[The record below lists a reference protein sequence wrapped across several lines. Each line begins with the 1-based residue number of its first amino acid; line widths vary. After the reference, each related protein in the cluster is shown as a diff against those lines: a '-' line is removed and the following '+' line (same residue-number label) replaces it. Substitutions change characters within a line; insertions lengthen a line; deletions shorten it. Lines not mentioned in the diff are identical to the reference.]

1 MRKSFYIYSVVG
13 ALLALLCMVNCTD
26 RELFQG
32 QHADGVAGFSLQE
45 AKEYFEEQA
54 GTEPVMSRSAGR
66 AALDPG
72 DFAPYWES
80 AVASSQCRLGSYDVP
95 IAPAYRFKAVVADGN
110 GRAGKVEV
118 GQKLVVVKNLD
129 TGRMSQ
135 YILSLIPTRSLA
147 PRSGRQ
153 LCDAFVNCGDKG
165 GFSGLAVY
173 TCVYSSVV
181 ACVSRYEDGRRMEG
195 VFLLDAP
202 DASELHRR
210 IDYARHLLSSVAVRA
225 HRAVTTRFEWDID
238 GGELPE
244 VEITPDDNDDN
255 YTWPDEDWLH
265 PGYDDYETPEPEDN
279 NSDGNED
286 EGYTGGN
293 NSGEQN
299 PNEEIVPLSEA
310 EQQKVN
316 ELLATLRTKLGINTS
331 NYQFAK
337 PVHCGGFARTGK
349 NGELFLCDTFF
360 TNPRLT
366 DTDRL
371 AILYHEMYHIDHK
384 HFGEYH
390 STELNSPIRLD
401 PPAHIEEY
409 LREKLEDDF
418 KDINIDPQLLE
429 FTYNWSITVT
439 LYISIEYYENE
450 LETYR
455 EERNQF
461 RDVSEY
467 YENERTYFEWLYQQ
481 ILDIINNKK

>member
-13 ALLALLCMVNCTD
+13 ALLSLLCMVNCTD

-238 GGELPE
+238 GGELNGGELPE
-244 VEITPDDNDDN
+244 VVITPDDD
-255 YTWPDEDWLH
+255 YTWPPDDWLH

-286 EGYTGGN
+286 PGYTGNTPADQEGGGSLQGMRDALEKELGAKIEGVIKQVTIKTGEVS
-293 NSGEQN
+293 NSK
-299 PNEEIVPLSEA
+299 LA
-310 EQQKVN
+310 EQ
-316 ELLATLRTKLGINTS
+316 TMS
-331 NYQFAK
+331 
-337 PVHCGGFARTGK
+337 GK
-349 NGELFLCDTFF
+349 FND
-360 TNPRLT
+360 
-366 DTDRL
+366 
-371 AILYHEMYHIDHK
+371 ILYGNSSITLTLSSSLTEIQQMIVLAHEYMHLMLLEISRNAGSPNAFYDKNSELYNDIV
-384 HFGEYH
+384 H
-390 STELNSPIRLD
+390 SKEATDVGKIND
-401 PPAHIEEY
+401 GHHQYMGGHIEEVEDL
-409 LREKLEDDF
+409 LREAFPGKEQDFYEYGKWGGGATESDEFEKL
-418 KDINIDPQLLE
+418 
-429 FTYNWSITVT
+429 
-439 LYISIEYYENE
+439 
-450 LETYR
+450 
-455 EERNQF
+455 
-461 RDVSEY
+461 SES
-467 YENERTYFEWLYQQ
+467 EQSR
-481 ILDIINNKK
+481 ILDYLNDKGL

>member
-13 ALLALLCMVNCTD
+13 ALLSLLCMVNCTD

-54 GTEPVMSRSAGR
+54 GMEPVMTRSAGR

-225 HRAVTTRFEWDID
+225 HRAVTTRFE
-238 GGELPE
+238 LPE
-244 VEITPDDNDDN
+244 VVITPDDD
-255 YTWPDEDWLH
+255 YTWPDDDWLH

-279 NSDGNED
+279 NYDGNED

-299 PNEEIVPLSEA
+299 PDEKIVPLSEA

-384 HFGEYH
+384 HFGEYQ
-390 STELNSPIRLD
+390 STKLDSPVRLE

-409 LREKLEDDF
+409 LREKLEYDF
-418 KDINIDPQLLE
+418 
-429 FTYNWSITVT
+429 TGVYVT
-439 LYISIEYYENE
+439 PEAFEYYYLDDLIVTQYTSEEYYKNE
-450 LETYR
+450 LETHQQ
-455 EERNQF
+455 ERNMF
-461 RDVSEY
+461 PDVSEY
-467 YENERTYFEWLYQQ
+467 YENEREYLEWFYQQ
-481 ILDIINNKK
+481 MLDIINNQK

>member
-1 MRKSFYIYSVVG
+1 
-13 ALLALLCMVNCTD
+13 MVNCTD

-54 GTEPVMSRSAGR
+54 GMEPVMTRSAGR

-225 HRAVTTRFEWDID
+225 HRAVTTRFE
-238 GGELPE
+238 LPE
-244 VEITPDDNDDN
+244 VVITPDDD
-255 YTWPDEDWLH
+255 YTWPDDDWLH

-279 NSDGNED
+279 NYDGNED
-286 EGYTGGN
+286 EGYTGNTPADQEGGGSLQGMRDALEKELGAKIEGVIKQVTIKTGEVS
-293 NSGEQN
+293 NSK
-299 PNEEIVPLSEA
+299 LA
-310 EQQKVN
+310 EQ
-316 ELLATLRTKLGINTS
+316 TMS
-331 NYQFAK
+331 
-337 PVHCGGFARTGK
+337 GK
-349 NGELFLCDTFF
+349 FND
-360 TNPRLT
+360 
-366 DTDRL
+366 
-371 AILYHEMYHIDHK
+371 ILYGNSSITLTLSSSLTEIQQMIVLAHEYMHLMLLEISRNAGSPNAFYYKNSELYNDIV
-384 HFGEYH
+384 H
-390 STELNSPIRLD
+390 SKEATDVGKIND
-401 PPAHIEEY
+401 GHHQYMGGHIEEVEDL
-409 LREKLEDDF
+409 LREAFPGKEQDFYEYGKWGGGATESDEF
-418 KDINIDPQLLE
+418 KDLN
-429 FTYNWSITVT
+429 
-439 LYISIEYYENE
+439 NE
-450 LETYR
+450 EKR
-455 EERNQF
+455 
-461 RDVSEY
+461 
-467 YENERTYFEWLYQQ
+467 
-481 ILDIINNKK
+481 DIINYLKKNGL

>member
-238 GGELPE
+238 GGELNGGELPE
-244 VEITPDDNDDN
+244 VVITPDDD
-255 YTWPDEDWLH
+255 YTWPPDDWLH

-286 EGYTGGN
+286 EGYTGNTPADQDKGGDDKEVKKYESKAGDKVSQEGLMTMKRKAQRGN
-293 NSGEQN
+293 TCVPTIIGYLLKDRGSANTLKEVLEYFKNELSKSGEKYSVKMDG
-299 PNEEIVPLSEA
+299 VPANAIAPGL
-310 EQQKVN
+310 V
-316 ELLATLRTKLGINTS
+316 ELLGSDFVRAQYGGDPIYDYKGAIDRGNVVMTNVFVETEDGIIGHNILVVGYTKEG
-331 NYQFAK
+331 NYIYID
-337 PVHCGGFARTGK
+337 PNDGK
-349 NGELFLCDTFF
+349 N
-360 TNPRLT
+360 
-366 DTDRL
+366 
-371 AILYHEMYHIDHK
+371 
-384 HFGEYH
+384 EYEC
-390 STELNSPIRLD
+390 TPDYL
-401 PPAHIEEY
+401 EEKNASRY
-409 LREKLEDDF
+409 DF
-418 KDINIDPQLLE
+418 EI
-429 FTYNWSITVT
+429 
-439 LYISIEYYENE
+439 
-450 LETYR
+450 
-455 EERNQF
+455 
-461 RDVSEY
+461 
-467 YENERTYFEWLYQQ
+467 
-481 ILDIINNKK
+481 KKSK

>member
-13 ALLALLCMVNCTD
+13 ALLSLLCMVNCTD

-54 GTEPVMSRSAGR
+54 GMEPVMTRSAGR

-225 HRAVTTRFEWDID
+225 HRAVTTRFE
-238 GGELPE
+238 LPE
-244 VEITPDDNDDN
+244 VVITPDDD
-255 YTWPDEDWLH
+255 YTWPDDDWLH

-279 NSDGNED
+279 NYDGNED
-286 EGYTGGN
+286 EGYTGNTPADQEGGGSLQGMRDALEKELGAKIEGVIKQVTIKTGEVS
-293 NSGEQN
+293 NSK
-299 PNEEIVPLSEA
+299 LA
-310 EQQKVN
+310 EQ
-316 ELLATLRTKLGINTS
+316 TMS
-331 NYQFAK
+331 
-337 PVHCGGFARTGK
+337 GK
-349 NGELFLCDTFF
+349 FND
-360 TNPRLT
+360 
-366 DTDRL
+366 
-371 AILYHEMYHIDHK
+371 ILYGNSSITLTLSSSLTEIQQMIVLAHEYMHLMLLEISRNAGSPNAFYYKNSELYNDIV
-384 HFGEYH
+384 H
-390 STELNSPIRLD
+390 SKEATDVGKIND
-401 PPAHIEEY
+401 GHHQYMGGHIEEVEDL
-409 LREKLEDDF
+409 LREAFPGKEQDFYEYGKWGGGATESDEF
-418 KDINIDPQLLE
+418 KDLN
-429 FTYNWSITVT
+429 
-439 LYISIEYYENE
+439 NE
-450 LETYR
+450 EKR
-455 EERNQF
+455 
-461 RDVSEY
+461 
-467 YENERTYFEWLYQQ
+467 
-481 ILDIINNKK
+481 DIINYLKKNGL

>member
-1 MRKSFYIYSVVG
+1 
-13 ALLALLCMVNCTD
+13 MVNCTD

-54 GTEPVMSRSAGR
+54 GMEPVMTRSAGR
-66 AALDPG
+66 GALDPG

-225 HRAVTTRFEWDID
+225 HRAVTTRFE
-238 GGELPE
+238 LPE
-244 VEITPDDNDDN
+244 VVITPDDD
-255 YTWPDEDWLH
+255 YTWPDDDWLH

-279 NSDGNED
+279 NYDGNED
-286 EGYTGGN
+286 EGYTGNTPADQEGGGSLQGMRDALEKELGAKIEGVIKQVTIKTGEVS
-293 NSGEQN
+293 NSK
-299 PNEEIVPLSEA
+299 LA
-310 EQQKVN
+310 EQ
-316 ELLATLRTKLGINTS
+316 TMS
-331 NYQFAK
+331 
-337 PVHCGGFARTGK
+337 GK
-349 NGELFLCDTFF
+349 FND
-360 TNPRLT
+360 
-366 DTDRL
+366 
-371 AILYHEMYHIDHK
+371 ILYGNSSITLTLSSSLTEIQQMIVLAHEYMHLMLLEISRNAGSPNAFYYKNSELYNDIV
-384 HFGEYH
+384 H
-390 STELNSPIRLD
+390 SKEATDVGKIND
-401 PPAHIEEY
+401 GHHQYMGGHIEEVEDL
-409 LREKLEDDF
+409 LREAFPGKEQDFYEYGKWGGGATESDEF
-418 KDINIDPQLLE
+418 KDLN
-429 FTYNWSITVT
+429 
-439 LYISIEYYENE
+439 NE
-450 LETYR
+450 EKR
-455 EERNQF
+455 
-461 RDVSEY
+461 
-467 YENERTYFEWLYQQ
+467 
-481 ILDIINNKK
+481 DIINYLKKNGL